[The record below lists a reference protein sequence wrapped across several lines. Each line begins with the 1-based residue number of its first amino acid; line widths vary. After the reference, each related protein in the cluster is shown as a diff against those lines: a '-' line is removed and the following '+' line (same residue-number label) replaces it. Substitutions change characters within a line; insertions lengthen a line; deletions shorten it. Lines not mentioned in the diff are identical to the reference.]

1 MTEAALSEPGATLLD
16 HYYKETEEK
25 IAEGLDFILSHFQQ
39 TIFPR
44 TISTKTTEGRQ
55 VPIHNKRETL
65 AWFEAANYLDCR
77 ISGYLC
83 DYGGKISSRQMI
95 DLVMIDLDLSTFK
108 SLLTLDRVLNKTI
121 RKIKETFG
129 NEFEPS
135 IIWSGN
141 GYHIYI
147 PIESRYIL
155 EERPEFSMY
164 EEPSK
169 QYLRFAEWYLSNG
182 KADSKHTNTVSFGN
196 CMLRIPGSH
205 NSKCVQR
212 NNAIADTSTQIK
224 VLREWNG
231 YKPPAYLLFGSFLA
245 YLVDKKYK
253 AKFTT
258 IRFSKGDRNNKS
270 SSHNN
275 NSFTNKIPWIE
286 TLLQT
291 QLADYRKYVIFR
303 ILPRYL
309 INKKGLC
316 YNEAFNIIKDWL
328 KKCNSVRRLDSN
340 FNSRIKENLDY
351 AIRTGKFPISLD
363 TLKSENKRLYDM
375 ICNSTRK

>member
-1 MTEAALSEPGATLLD
+1 MTATIMSQYYEQLDQKVAA
-16 HYYKETEEK
+16 
-25 IAEGLDFILSHFQQ
+25 GLDFVLKHFKEP
-39 TIFPR
+39 IWPR
-44 TISTKTTEGRQ
+44 TISTKTSEGRQ
-55 VPIHNKRETL
+55 IPVYSKQEAL
-65 AWFEAANYLDCR
+65 AWYKAANFLDCR
-77 ISGYLC
+77 ISAYR
-83 DYGGKISSRQMI
+83 YHGKEAACALLQMI
-95 DLVMIDLDLSTFK
+95 DLIMIDEDLSSFK
-108 SLLTLDRVLNKTI
+108 SRRALDKSLNRTI
-121 RKIKETFG
+121 RKIKDTLG
-129 NEFEPS
+129 NNFEPS
-135 IIWSGN
+135 RIWSGN
-141 GYHIYI
+141 GYHIVI
-147 PIESRYIL
+147 PIESRYVL
-155 EERPEFSMY
+155 EKKPEFSKF

-231 YKPPAYLLFGSFLA
+231 YRPPAYLLFGSFLA

-275 NSFTNKIPWIE
+275 NSFNNKIPWIE

-309 INKKGLC
+309 ISKKRLC